1 MERHQRRLEECF
13 LAKVS
18 VAVAMSVIRSRPEGA
33 SVSQHVEALAAR
45 LKERDQTWRSKAE
58 ELQREVLG
66 LRQAL
71 LVATATASA
80 GHNVTTESECA
91 PGSDSDTPELFQL
104 VPPPPPLPFNQQR
117 DAQQRA
123 GLPHEHIL
131 HSLCA
136 LQRADPPPLG
146 PGRDGDIS
154 EDALCE
160 LLDGLVATFRHRWL
174 GVGTSQL
181 ALKACQA
188 SSRATDMFSL
198 RSMPPARLTS
208 CLKASLREL
217 TAMLLHARRRQ
228 PTVDLLA
235 ECLVALGRSR
245 MAKSFLVGHILSE
258 ENASVDEVPVDEY
271 HNALRLLSILE
282 ELLSDSPLSW
292 RQEVKSEQMA
302 SLRRLQQQM
311 FALWHE
317 FPLFAVTVWRVAM
330 LAASSNLSSSA
341 TDHS

>member
-258 ENASVDEVPVDEY
+258 VSVLADQLCRVIRENASVDEVPVDEY

-292 RQEVKSEQMA
+292 RQEDQEKGRLTCPDMA
-302 SLRRLQQQM
+302 TNISLRH
-311 FALWHE
+311 F
-317 FPLFAVTVWRVAM
+317 
-330 LAASSNLSSSA
+330 LSS
-341 TDHS
+341 